1 MNNYYNHEQNKIGKT
16 QTLENNKI
24 DNLEKKE
31 FNKNIKTELNTP
43 LDKNME
49 PKNFFMSP
57 LGDKKSG
64 FKELYIENN
73 TEENNNNLFKD
84 EKIENDFN
92 SFGKKMR
99 ETFDISKTSI
109 PDSKFN
115 EQKEL
120 FPISKSENDPSSLQQ
135 NDFFSKSGRPKLSL
149 VDTKID
155 EKKKLILV
163 NKFYFI
169 LFSYF
174 IERKT

>member
-73 TEENNNNLFKD
+73 TEENRA
-84 EKIENDFN
+84 EN
-92 SFGKKMR
+92 R
-99 ETFDISKTSI
+99 RVE
-109 PDSKFN
+109 
-115 EQKEL
+115 
-120 FPISKSENDPSSLQQ
+120 
-135 NDFFSKSGRPKLSL
+135 
-149 VDTKID
+149 
-155 EKKKLILV
+155 
-163 NKFYFI
+163 FI
-169 LFSYF
+169 
-174 IERKT
+174 IN